1 VITIATAIVSDRPKP
16 SAKLGSDVSLMK
28 YTVGSIS
35 HVIGKPVPGYQS
47 LEQFPVNVDVD
58 AQKLRQPPP
67 VEIKILPK
75 DDKLGSGSVGA
86 GLEYCQKKSTYNV
99 LGDLFRFFKILLF
112 PKISPFPNIYRI
124 MAQTD
129 ELFEVIK
136 DYAGQDGNPQ
146 FVPVTKGEIVHVINK
161 EIEYYTIEKNSQ
173 IGKVP
178 MEYLRPYI
186 GEQSTIISV
195 NTSASS
201 WHNLLF
207 EIPRYEDFDV
217 MKKLSGGAMGKTFL
231 VQLKLTGKQYVM
243 KRVDFFDDK
252 DKKRAYLE
260 ATIMKSL
267 SSHYTVRLIWAFEDR
282 EELFMITDYCELGD
296 LRKVIKDLQ
305 ILSEEERLNR
315 VWDLFA
321 QIIKAVD
328 IMHSQVI
335 IHRDIKPANIFIM
348 KDGTARL
355 GDFGLAKDISKDG
368 FATVAGTLNYQA
380 TEVWT
385 MKKMTLSSDVFAVGV
400 CIYELITGENPFAA
414 QSQQEMI
421 EKIQK
426 GDFQPLPSWVPI
438 ELKDIITAM
447 LNPV

>member
-1 VITIATAIVSDRPKP
+1 EDAVITIATAIVSDRPKP
-16 SAKLGSDVSLMK
+16 SAKLSSDVSLMK

-47 LEQFPVNVDVD
+47 LEQFPVNVDAD

-75 DDKLGSGSVGA
+75 DDKLGS
-86 GLEYCQKKSTYNV
+86 
-99 LGDLFRFFKILLF
+99 
-112 PKISPFPNIYRI
+112 
-124 MAQTD
+124 
-129 ELFEVIK
+129 
-136 DYAGQDGNPQ
+136 
-146 FVPVTKGEIVHVINK
+146 VTKGEIVHVIKK
-161 EIEYYTIEKNSQ
+161 EIEFYTIEKNSQ

-178 MEYLRPYI
+178 ME
-186 GEQSTIISV
+186 QSKYGNETKATDKISDTELKTTDNLADSVYASYSKKTQQSQQSLHSRSKSGNETKATDKISDSLQSFSSIQSVISV

-201 WHNLLF
+201 WYNLLF
-207 EIPRYEDFDV
+207 EIPRYEDFDII
-217 MKKLSGGAMGKTFL
+217 KKLSGGAMGKTFL

-243 KRVDFFDDK
+243 KRVDYLEDN

-260 ATIMKSL
+260 ATIMQKL
-267 SSHYTVRLIWAFEDR
+267 SSRYTVRLIWAFEDR

-305 ILSEEERLNR
+305 LLSEEERLNR

-328 IMHSQVI
+328 IMHSLGI

-348 KDGTARL
+348 EDGTARL
-355 GDFGLAKDISKDG
+355 GDFGLAKDISVES
-368 FATVAGTLNYQA
+368 FAAVAGTLNYQA
-380 TEVWT
+380 AEVWT
-385 MKKMTLSSDVFAVGV
+385 MRKMNLSSDVFAVGV
-400 CIYELITGENPFAA
+400 CIYELITGENPFSA

-426 GDFQPLPSWVPI
+426 GDINPFPQWVPI
-438 ELKDIITAM
+438 ELKYIITAM